1 MLSFSQKI
9 VGSRIDFTTFLQQ
22 SCNNLVTILQR
33 SRSSFFFIV
42 FEFVPTI
49 WQQSYYYVAI
59 ILQHS
64 CNNLMHSTC
73 ENKREWIVHMYCFWV
88 NTNNLATILQE
99 PCNSGI
105 AHVKI
110 RLNIT
115 YKLYLSVDKQSCN
128 NPATK
133 FWNNPAKILQLSMWK

>member
-22 SCNNLVTILQR
+22 SCNNLVTILQQ
-33 SRSSFFFIV
+33 SRSSFFCIV

-105 AHVKI
+105 AHEKI
-110 RLNIT
+110 RVNIT
-115 YKLYLSVDKQSCN
+115 YVWTVFEWGLTILEQSCY
-128 NPATK
+128 
-133 FWNNPAKILQLSMWK
+133 KILK